1 MQINIFLIS
10 RVTSCSSSAQEA
22 QWFKVMPKPRSS
34 DDPPG
39 FPITH
44 LTFSYILSLFPATGV
59 IGALLMPCPFPPQG
73 LCSCR
78 SLCLEHS
85 SITYTNDS
93 SLPSGLNSN
102 LTSPGRPPLVRP
114 PHFKASPLLLPI
126 PLSCFNFFLLR
137 THHNLTSCVFY
148 LLVFINCLSHWRV
161 SPTRAG
167 ILRFILESI
176 FSFSVCLSLFLFASH
191 FPVLCCTISLSPS

>member
-1 MQINIFLIS
+1 
-10 RVTSCSSSAQEA
+10 
-22 QWFKVMPKPRSS
+22 
-34 DDPPG
+34 
-39 FPITH
+39 
-44 LTFSYILSLFPATGV
+44 
-59 IGALLMPCPFPPQG
+59 MPCPFPPQG

-93 SLPSGLNSN
+93 SLLSGLNAN
-102 LTSPGRPPLVRP
+102 FTFPGRPPLVRP

-137 THHNLTSCVFY
+137 THYNLTSCVFY

-161 SPTRAG
+161 SSTRAG
-167 ILRFILESI
+167 ILCFILESI
-176 FSFSVCLSLFLFASH
+176 FSLSVSLFSCLPLIFR
-191 FPVLCCTISLSPS
+191 FPVAQSLFHPLDHHHHNYYST

>member
-114 PHFKASPLLLPI
+114 PTMPRIMLQPYFSFLSFLTFISPLSS
-126 PLSCFNFFLLR
+126 LSHSSASFSTTHTHTR
-137 THHNLTSCVFY
+137 THTHT
-148 LLVFINCLSHWRV
+148 H
-161 SPTRAG
+161 THTQ
-167 ILRFILESI
+167 
-176 FSFSVCLSLFLFASH
+176 SLDFL
-191 FPVLCCTISLSPS
+191 